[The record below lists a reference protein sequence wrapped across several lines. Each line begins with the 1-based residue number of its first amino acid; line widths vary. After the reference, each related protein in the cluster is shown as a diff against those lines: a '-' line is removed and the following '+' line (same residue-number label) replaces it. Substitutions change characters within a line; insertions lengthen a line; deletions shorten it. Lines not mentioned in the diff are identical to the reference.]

1 MSSNK
6 LLLQIAIDCYKVAF
20 MAQEKLFPYT
30 LRMLDENKGKHKE
43 IAQRTGVKYTTL
55 SKIAQRQT
63 KNPGVLTVQAI
74 ADYFEAA

>member
-1 MSSNK
+1 
-6 LLLQIAIDCYKVAF
+6 

-55 SKIAQRQT
+55 SKIAQRVT

-74 ADYFEAA
+74 ADYFEERA